1 MKRMTPIVVTHWERG
16 GKSGFSER
24 SSNHSGAREENLQDG
39 PRAGWLCSV
48 LGSATYLPWTGYPWE
63 NPHSQGEYPALR
75 KLLKVHSHAAASSYY
90 GLAEHTL
97 DVSIRLLSKQQ
108 SKGFRPLLQQMQ
120 TPTARLSSYEAGKG
134 LTSVSSSIPA
144 CWLLSSCPAMCLPT
158 LMSSLLLS

>member
-16 GKSGFSER
+16 GKSGFSEQ

-48 LGSATYLPWTGYPWE
+48 HVPWTGYPWE

>member
-1 MKRMTPIVVTHWERG
+1 MKRMTPIMVTHWERG
-16 GKSGFSER
+16 GKSGFSEQ

-48 LGSATYLPWTGYPWE
+48 HVPWE

-108 SKGFRPLLQQMQ
+108 SRGFWPLLQQMQ
-120 TPTARLSSYEAGKG
+120 TPTVRFSSYGAGKG